1 MMKAIEDILYS
12 DKNPLRP
19 DKRGEDYYKPIFRQ
33 SIPVNEEFDAHYQI
47 TFDAP
52 FVSTKVKYLKRS
64 IDNAI
69 ATQLNE
75 LFRDDEHMSQNR
87 VLFIRKKLYESICSY
102 LSEIKDVVNRNNLDL
117 EAFLITKDYSNTL
130 QLNESTFV
138 FHYLILALIRCYMEF
153 QRHFIEYIEEDK
165 QESIDDFFV
174 QVLQKRLPSKVGIKE
189 IVHIDVH
196 IKKKK
201 PKRKQNNQVVILS
214 FKYTKTKGKQADN
227 IDAFREEL
235 IYRKL
240 ISKNESNTN
249 FKHLFLGE
257 KIKTPIVWTGNIS
270 DLSCLFKILV
280 NVKKVLLLPQN
291 TTIWDVVDS
300 CFVDKDGNHFG
311 KDRLRKQQKPAVK
324 RLKMLEDVATFLP

>member
-19 DKRGEDYYKPIFRQ
+19 DKRGEDYYKPALRQ
-33 SIPVNEEFDAHYQI
+33 LSPVEEEFDAHYQI

-52 FVSTKVKYLKRS
+52 LVSTKVKLLKRS

-69 ATQLNE
+69 ATKLNE
-75 LFRDDEHMSQNR
+75 LFLDDEHMSQNR

-189 IVHIDVH
+189 IVHIDVPVVE
-196 IKKKK
+196 KK
-201 PKRKQNNQVVILS
+201 PKKKGTSPEVILA
-214 FKYTKTKGKQADN
+214 FRYTKLQAESDN
-227 IDAFREEL
+227 IN
-235 IYRKL
+235 KL
-240 ISKNESNTN
+240 FAGLKTHGALSKDLPITE
-249 FKHLFLGE
+249 FKHLFSGVPVS
-257 KIKTPIVWTGNIS
+257 TPIPWVGNKS
-270 DLSCLFKILV
+270 DLYYLFKLLM
-280 NVKKVLLLPQN
+280 NVHKVLDIPNGTSL
-291 TTIWDVVDS
+291 WKVVDA
-300 CFVDKDGNHFG
+300 CFVDASGKHFG
-311 KDRLRKQQKPAVK
+311 SENLRIQKVPKKTKADIEHFAY
-324 RLKMLEDVATFLP
+324 LMS

>member
-12 DKNPLRP
+12 DMNPLRP
-19 DKRGEDYYKPIFRQ
+19 DKRGEDYYKPAFRQ
-33 SIPVNEEFDAHYQI
+33 LKPVDEEFDAHYQI

-52 FVSTKVKYLKRS
+52 VVSTKVKLLKRS

-69 ATQLNE
+69 ATKLNE

-153 QRHFIEYIEEDK
+153 QQHFIEYIEEDK

-174 QVLQKRLPSKVGIKE
+174 QVLQKSLPSKVGIKE
-189 IVHIDVH
+189 IVHIDVP
-196 IKKKK
+196 IVEEK
-201 PKRKQNNQVVILS
+201 PKNKATTAEIIMAFR
-214 FKYTKTKGKQADN
+214 YTKLQAESDKIN
-227 IDAFREEL
+227 KLFAEL
-235 IYRKL
+235 KKHGA
-240 ISKNESNTN
+240 ISKDLPITE
-249 FKHLFLGE
+249 FKHLFSGVPVS
-257 KIKTPIVWTGNIS
+257 TPIPWIGQKS
-270 DLSCLFKILV
+270 DLYYLFELLM
-280 NVKKVLLLPQN
+280 NEHKVLEIPKGTGLWK
-291 TTIWDVVDS
+291 IVDA
-300 CFVDKDGNHFG
+300 CFVDASGKHFG
-311 KDRLRKQQKPAVK
+311 SEKLRTQKAAK
-324 RLKMLEDVATFLP
+324 KTKADIEHFAYLMS